1 MAFAESKEAKAVP
14 TNVVLPVLDK
24 EKLRFLS
31 RRTRIPQAAFI
42 REAIGDLLRKYG
54 EEFEDSEFEELIQRL
69 NQREAASD
77 SELLVV
83 EGTVADENNRSD

>member
-1 MAFAESKEAKAVP
+1 MAFADSKEAKAVP

-42 REAIGDLLRKYG
+42 REAIADLLAKYG
-54 EEFEDSEFEELIQRL
+54 DEFEGSEFEVLIQKISAR
-69 NQREAASD
+69 R
-77 SELLVV
+77 SELL
-83 EGTVADENNRSD
+83 ERAAAEKDH

>member
-1 MAFAESKEAKAVP
+1 MAFADSKEARAVP

-42 REAIGDLLRKYG
+42 REAIADLLRKYG
-54 EEFEDSEFEELIQRL
+54 DEFEGTEFEVLIEKL
-69 NQREAASD
+69 RER
-77 SELLVV
+77 EPQLVQGSV
-83 EGTVADENNRSD
+83 PQEDN

>member
-1 MAFAESKEAKAVP
+1 MAFADSKEARAVP

-42 REAIGDLLRKYG
+42 REAIADLLRKYG
-54 EEFEDSEFEELIQRL
+54 EEFRDSEFEDLIQRL
-69 NQREAASD
+69 SQREAASD
-77 SELLVV
+77 PALLV
-83 EGTVADENNRSD
+83 EGAIADENNRLD